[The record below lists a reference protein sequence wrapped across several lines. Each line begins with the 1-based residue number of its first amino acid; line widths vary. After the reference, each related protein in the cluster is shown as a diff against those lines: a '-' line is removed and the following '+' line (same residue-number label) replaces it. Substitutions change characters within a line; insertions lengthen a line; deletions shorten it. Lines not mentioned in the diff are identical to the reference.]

1 MGGREVSR
9 PYRVWFFAEG
19 ERFLSFW
26 RYHRPRWRGRR
37 WCCGVADSSF
47 GLKSDMPQ
55 YQRQVRST
63 GIAKRLFFMFLF
75 QSPSI
80 FPLSPSPSPQHNTT
94 TPRKDLRKQIH
105 KHKQPPA
112 IYTENQQV
120 AFFSQSS
127 QHCGPQPCE
136 LSFFS
141 LPL

>member
-1 MGGREVSR
+1 MFFVS
-9 PYRVWFFAEG
+9 A
-19 ERFLSFW
+19 
-26 RYHRPRWRGRR
+26 
-37 WCCGVADSSF
+37 
-47 GLKSDMPQ
+47 PQ
-55 YQRQVRST
+55 YLST
-63 GIAKRLFFMFLF
+63 E
-75 QSPSI
+75 PS
-80 FPLSPSPSPQHNTT
+80 SPSPQHNTT

-105 KHKQPPA
+105 KHEQPPA